1 VGQIASL
8 STLSIHETDA
18 SLYILDGST
27 VQANLLLPPLR
38 GKPTSCPSL
47 RSRRVMVIWMTRTRR
62 YVVLRAKL
70 SINIWACMCLYP
82 TVSIFVFA
90 FRILPCLI
98 GCSSQY
104 ASSAPYL
111 IIPISAPIMDISY
124 QQWACATN
132 RGFQTETQI
141 WYSVLADG
149 SLLLL
154 QVIWSFIGYAFIL
167 TLPDSQNLNSLGMLN

>member
-1 VGQIASL
+1 
-8 STLSIHETDA
+8 
-18 SLYILDGST
+18 
-27 VQANLLLPPLR
+27 
-38 GKPTSCPSL
+38 
-47 RSRRVMVIWMTRTRR
+47 
-62 YVVLRAKL
+62 
-70 SINIWACMCLYP
+70 
-82 TVSIFVFA
+82 
-90 FRILPCLI
+90 
-98 GCSSQY
+98 
-104 ASSAPYL
+104 
-111 IIPISAPIMDISY
+111 MDISY